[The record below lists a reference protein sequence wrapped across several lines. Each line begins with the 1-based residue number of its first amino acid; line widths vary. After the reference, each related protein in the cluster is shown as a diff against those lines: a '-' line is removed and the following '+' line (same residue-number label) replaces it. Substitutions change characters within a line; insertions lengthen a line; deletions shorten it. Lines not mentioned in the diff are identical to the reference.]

1 MKIKKCL
8 FILLAIFLAGT
19 IGCAF
24 EDGIDRTQPVFATDN
39 ISGITFYTS
48 LKGDYLEEIK
58 VPDEHMEE
66 IVSWLGSFR
75 IGTKAGDTLI
85 PGTNSVELRIEYA
98 DGTVVE
104 SGISAVLVDGAF
116 YYLDCENAPQCYLEL
131 VS

>member
-8 FILLAIFLAGT
+8 FLLLAAFLAGT
-19 IGCAF
+19 IGCTSD
-24 EDGIDRTQPVFATDN
+24 DGIDRTQPVFATEN

-48 LKGDYLEEIK
+48 LKGDYLEEIE
-58 VPDEHMEE
+58 VPNAYMEE

-85 PGTNSVELRIEYA
+85 PGTNAVKLRIEYA
-98 DGTVVE
+98 DGNVVE
-104 SGISAVLVDGAF
+104 SGISAALVDGEF
-116 YYLDCENAPQCYLEL
+116 YYLDCENAPQCYLKL

>member
-8 FILLAIFLAGT
+8 LILLAIFLVGT
-19 IGCAF
+19 IGCAVD
-24 EDGIDRTQPVFATDN
+24 DGIDRTQPVFATEN

-48 LKGDYLEEIK
+48 LKGDYLEEIE
-58 VPDEHMEE
+58 VPDEYMEE

-104 SGISAVLVDGAF
+104 SGISAALVDGAF